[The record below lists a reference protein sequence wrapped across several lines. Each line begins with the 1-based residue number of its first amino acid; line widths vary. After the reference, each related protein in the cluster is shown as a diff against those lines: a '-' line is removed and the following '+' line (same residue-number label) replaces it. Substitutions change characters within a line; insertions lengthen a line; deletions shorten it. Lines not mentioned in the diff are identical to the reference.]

1 MIVLGRKLFLL
12 SKIHKKLATRAAVLA
27 QLCTKAF
34 AGWGFIPNPTRELT
48 TPQTPQL
55 HLGGVLLGQV
65 GKGKE
70 GEGREELRARK
81 GGEKEGREGR
91 ERGSSACP
99 LFRCFCC
106 LCKELLC
113 YQMLLAMLWKWHSA
127 NIAPVV
133 DVIENELIESWKT
146 MEFHVLRS
154 WSVLENSAEISV
166 RCSGCHWK
174 WINRVLKNH
183 GISCFTVLKRPGK
196 QCWNICTR
204 LQYVNTVQ
212 WRSRYCGASVLLVLL
227 SAPFRQLY
235 TKPRAD
241 ITVVCKPFLINN
253 LCEILFCYNAALHL
267 GQLHESPY
275 VFLCH

>member
-113 YQMLLAMLWKWHSA
+113 YQMLLAML
-127 NIAPVV
+127 
-133 DVIENELIESWKT
+133 
-146 MEFHVLRS
+146 
-154 WSVLENSAEISV
+154 
-166 RCSGCHWK
+166 
-174 WINRVLKNH
+174 
-183 GISCFTVLKRPGK
+183 
-196 QCWNICTR
+196 
-204 LQYVNTVQ
+204 
-212 WRSRYCGASVLLVLL
+212 
-227 SAPFRQLY
+227 
-235 TKPRAD
+235 
-241 ITVVCKPFLINN
+241 
-253 LCEILFCYNAALHL
+253 
-267 GQLHESPY
+267 
-275 VFLCH
+275 